1 MFKLLQEIN
10 VLKKDITISW
20 NDIKGFYHKDFN
32 HQMFFVVLANVI
44 KEYNLKVDSNLNSTS
59 ETEMYFSVKELNKG
73 DFNINLL
80 QEDGSEWIF

>member
-1 MFKLLQEIN
+1 M
-10 VLKKDITISW
+10 KKDVTISW